1 MTGYAF
7 CGGKITKRNQ
17 VITLPTANGRY
28 RNCIHCTW
36 NIRVRQQETV
46 RLHFEQFDLGK
57 GDWVK
62 VYDGSKSKTTEIIRW
77 NSYASPVDVVSSGH
91 RMVVE
96 FRSNACGQ
104 KSGIR
109 AVMKRNSKTT

>member
-1 MTGYAF
+1 M
-7 CGGKITKRNQ
+7 
-17 VITLPTANGRY
+17 ITLPTDNGRY

-36 NIRVRQQETV
+36 NIRVRQQKTV
-46 RLHFEQFDLGK
+46 RLHFEQFDLGE

-77 NSYASPVDVVSSGH
+77 DSYASPVDVVSSGQ

-96 FRSNACGQ
+96 FRSNACEE

-109 AVMKRNSKTT
+109 AVMERNSKTT